1 MILQLEKLVPF
12 RYWIAGGA
20 AAALLLFAGV
30 QTVRLSAEQAAH
42 ARTKTA
48 HAVVLKDLAEK
59 TATAYEAVAA
69 AAATMRT
76 ELAAADQKHTK
87 EMSNARNENERLR
100 AAARAGAVSVRF
112 TDPGSPSPAAGM
124 SETPFASSLGNG
136 TLTIDPELR
145 ERVFNHRA
153 EVIQADQQ
161 IKYLQ
166 DYARLCAA
174 GAAP

>member
-1 MILQLEKLVPF
+1 MLSTPNIKELF
-12 RYWIAGGA
+12 IGA
-20 AAALLLFAGV
+20 AFLALVFLAGV

-42 ARTKTA
+42 ARTKTE
-48 HAVVLKDLAEK
+48 HAGVLKDLAEK
-59 TATAYEAVAA
+59 TAIAYESVTAA
-69 AAATMRT
+69 AAKMGT

-100 AAARAGAVSVRF
+100 AAARTGAVGVRF
-112 TDPGSPSPAAGM
+112 TGTDSPSPAAGM

-136 TLTIDPELR
+136 TLTIDAELR
-145 ERVFNHRA
+145 ERVFDHRA
-153 EVIQADQQ
+153 AVIQAENQ
-161 IKYLQ
+161 ILYLQ

>member
-12 RYWIAGGA
+12 RYWIAGGT

-30 QTVRLSAEQAAH
+30 QTVRLSNEQAAH
-42 ARTKTA
+42 ARTKA
-48 HAVVLKDLAEK
+48 EHAGVLKDLAEK
-59 TATAYEAVAA
+59 TAIAYESVT
-69 AAATMRT
+69 AATAKMSA

-100 AAARAGAVSVRF
+100 AAARTGAVSVRF
-112 TDPGSPSPAAGM
+112 TSASGPGPTSDM

>member
-1 MILQLEKLVPF
+1 MLSTPNIKELF
-12 RYWIAGGA
+12 IGA
-20 AAALLLFAGV
+20 AFLALVFLAGV

-42 ARTKTA
+42 ARTKTE
-48 HAVVLKDLAEK
+48 HAVVLKDLADK
-59 TATAYEAVAA
+59 TAAAYEAVAT

-112 TDPGSPSPAAGM
+112 TSASGTGSAADM
-124 SETPFASSLGNG
+124 PETPFASSLGNG

-166 DYARLCAA
+166 DYARTCAKG
-174 GAAP
+174 GAL

>member
-1 MILQLEKLVPF
+1 MILQLEKLTPF

-20 AAALLLFAGV
+20 FLAVVFLAGV
-30 QTVRLSAEQAAH
+30 QAVRLSAEQAAH

-100 AAARAGAVSVRF
+100 AAARAGVVSVRF
-112 TDPGSPSPAAGM
+112 TSAGGPGPTADM
-124 SETPFASSLGNG
+124 SETPFSSSLGHG
-136 TLTIDPELR
+136 VPALDAELR
-145 ERVFNHRA
+145 ERVFDHRA
-153 EVIQADQQ
+153 AVIQAENQ
-161 IKYLQ
+161 ILYLQ

>member
-48 HAVVLKDLAEK
+48 HAGVLKDLAEK

-100 AAARAGAVSVRF
+100 AAARTGAVSVRF
-112 TDPGSPSPAAGM
+112 TSADSPSPTADM
-124 SETPFASSLGNG
+124 SETPFSSSLGNG

-145 ERVFNHRA
+145 ERVFDHRA
-153 EVIQADQQ
+153 AVIQAENQ
-161 IKYLQ
+161 ILYLQ

>member
-100 AAARAGAVSVRF
+100 AAARAGAVSVRLE
-112 TDPGSPSPAAGM
+112 GHCAGHAADL
-124 SETPFASSLGNG
+124 SETPFSSSLGHG
-136 TLTIDPELR
+136 VPALDAELR
-145 ERVFNHRA
+145 ERVFDHRA
-153 EVIQADQQ
+153 AVIQAENQ
-161 IKYLQ
+161 ILYLQ

>member
-1 MILQLEKLVPF
+1 MILQLEKLTPF

-30 QTVRLSAEQAAH
+30 QTVRLSNEQAAH

-48 HAVVLKDLAEK
+48 HAGVLKDLAEK

-100 AAARAGAVSVRF
+100 AAARAGVVSVRF
-112 TDPGSPSPAAGM
+112 TSAGGPGPTADM

-166 DYARLCAA
+166 DYARTCAKG
-174 GAAP
+174 GAL

>member
-12 RYWIAGGA
+12 RYWIAGGT

-30 QTVRLSAEQAAH
+30 QTVRLNNEQAAH
-42 ARTKTA
+42 ANTKTE
-48 HAVVLKDLAEK
+48 HAGVLKDLAEK
-59 TATAYEAVAA
+59 TAAAYEVVAA
-69 AAATMRT
+69 ATATMRT

-112 TDPGSPSPAAGM
+112 TSADGPSPTADM
-124 SETPFASSLGNG
+124 SETPFSSSLGHG
-136 TLTIDPELR
+136 VPALDAELR
-145 ERVFNHRA
+145 ERVFDHRA
-153 EVIQADQQ
+153 AVIQAENQ
-161 IKYLQ
+161 ILYLQ